1 MIGGTELARGRKVN
15 SSGEKSRKLLLEKAL
30 ELFSENGYH
39 KTKISDI
46 VKAANL
52 TQPTFYL
59 YFQNKESLFND
70 IKMQFSN
77 SFLEILHRDLQTEKQ
92 NENFVDSLK
101 QCTTNLFEYFSSNPN
116 LTTIGFKS
124 EESAKLKDRFSEILV
139 EKLEVVK
146 DRYDILDVDIRIFAE
161 SFVGSIERLTFS
173 VLLTKVKQ
181 PEELATDVINIY
193 FQKTCVL

>member
-1 MIGGTELARGRKVN
+1 MARGRKVN